1 MSDYE
6 NKPYKEYSLI
16 SDWFIFAAL
25 TLVQVFLFLKL
36 KFNLDFSGKLT
47 LLLHFCVSGIRI
59 SYSYSDLYS
68 DWSTCTVAIS
78 NTLVQISLFYFVFEL
93 YMIKITLVSNLPQEM
108 RTSNKKIK
116 ILRCITFILTFVSM
130 IITILYFLIVNHK
143 SQVLETHLLNALF
156 IGGRIVKFI
165 MESFVEIL
173 FMFLLI
179 FFLKYRKT
187 HIEKHAFSLYNY
199 TVIVTILLLYSLCV
213 LQSLLLLV

>member
-1 MSDYE
+1 
-6 NKPYKEYSLI
+6 
-16 SDWFIFAAL
+16 
-25 TLVQVFLFLKL
+25 
-36 KFNLDFSGKLT
+36 
-47 LLLHFCVSGIRI
+47 
-59 SYSYSDLYS
+59 
-68 DWSTCTVAIS
+68 
-78 NTLVQISLFYFVFEL
+78 
-93 YMIKITLVSNLPQEM
+93 
-108 RTSNKKIK
+108 
-116 ILRCITFILTFVSM
+116 M

-187 HIEKHAFSLYNY
+187 HIEKHALSLYNY
-199 TVIVTILLLYSLCV
+199 TVLVTILLLYSLCV